1 MVLSAKVSSRNQ
13 ISIPSEARRRL
24 GIEPGDRL
32 SVEIID
38 EAMVL
43 RRRPQRTSE
52 RLWGIGRGLY
62 GPDPVTF
69 VREIRDELEA
79 NLREREA
86 LVSLE
91 PVGRPSS
98 RRP

>member
-1 MVLSAKVSSRNQ
+1 MVLSAKVSTRNQ

-32 SVEIID
+32 SVEIVD
-38 EAMVL
+38 EALVL
-43 RRRPQRTSE
+43 RRRPARASD

-62 GPDPVTF
+62 GPAPVAF

-79 NLREREA
+79 NLRERVA
-86 LVSLE
+86 LVARDPGE
-91 PVGRPSS
+91 RPSA

>member
-1 MVLSAKVSSRNQ
+1 MMLSAKVSSKNQ

-32 SVEIID
+32 SVEIVN
-38 EAMVL
+38 ETMVL
-43 RRRPQRTSE
+43 RRRPQRASE

-69 VREIRDELEA
+69 VREIRDELEE
-79 NLREREA
+79 NLREREE
-86 LVSLE
+86 LVSRG